1 MIGNGVLKNQ
11 LLNNF
16 MVKCELMLTT
26 DMLSDA
32 NRFSPYPSR
41 SCPLAALPGCWAVA
55 LRHDSRA
62 EADDEE
68 RDLSSLDECVQVH
81 AMI

>member
-1 MIGNGVLKNQ
+1 M
-11 LLNNF
+11 F
-16 MVKCELMLTT
+16 
-26 DMLSDA
+26 SDA

-41 SCPLAALPGCWAVA
+41 SCPLAALPGAGCWAVA

-68 RDLSSLDECVQVH
+68 RDLSVCKY
-81 AMI
+81 M